1 MLIEF
6 SVGNYRSFKNV
17 VTLSMEATTL
27 KARDEA
33 VDENNVFEAGKNLRL
48 LKSAA
53 IYGAN
58 ASGKSNLV
66 RALRFMRSFVLN
78 SSRDSQAGD
87 AIDVEEFRLST
98 EAEGEPS
105 YFQVVF
111 LMDDKQYT
119 YGFEVDKTRVIAEWL
134 YHIPSTKEAILFERD
149 PDSTTWVKRGF
160 KEGKDIEEKTRGNA
174 LFLSV
179 VAQFNGTIAR
189 QILRWFEELD
199 VSFGMSE
206 GWDEGRA
213 MFEFENGTYQ
223 EEVQKL
229 VTSLDLDVDRI
240 ELKKS
245 TRTSTPS
252 MEPSEGI
259 TITSSILRVT
269 RAAMVT
275 YHKKWDA
282 GGIVT
287 SQEKF
292 LLGEH
297 ESEGTKKL
305 VALAIPLIHTLKQ
318 GGVLIVDE
326 LDARLH
332 PLMTCAIVQ
341 MFNSSVTNPNNA
353 QMIFTTH
360 DTNLLDKTIFRRDQ
374 IWFTEK
380 DRYGATQLYSLAEF
394 KLENE
399 QRVRNDASF
408 EKDYIQGRY
417 GAIPF
422 LGDLTRLLG
431 DENG

>member
-6 SVGNYRSFKNV
+6 SVGNYRSFKDV
-17 VTLSMEATTL
+17 VTLSMEATAL
-27 KARDEA
+27 KARDES
-33 VDENNVFEAGKNLRL
+33 VDENNVFEAGKNQRL
-48 LKSAA
+48 LKSTA

-78 SSRDSQAGD
+78 SARESQAGD
-87 AIDVEEFRLST
+87 LIDVEDFRLST
-98 EAEGEPS
+98 ETEDEPS

-111 LMDDKQYT
+111 LINDKQYT
-119 YGFEVDKTRVIAEWL
+119 YGFEVDKTKVIAEWL
-134 YHIPSTKEAILFERD
+134 YHVPSTKQAVLFERD
-149 PDSTTWVKRGF
+149 PDEATWVKRGF
-160 KEGKDIEEKTRGNA
+160 KEGKDIEERTRENA

-179 VAQFNGTIAR
+179 VAQFNGSIAR
-189 QILRWFEELD
+189 KILKWFRELD
-199 VSFGMSE
+199 VSFRMSE
-206 GWDEGRA
+206 GWDEVGV
-213 MFEFENGTYQ
+213 MLEFENSTYQ

-240 ELKKS
+240 ELKNS

-252 MEPSEGI
+252 MEPSEGV
-259 TITSSILRVT
+259 TITSSIIRVT

-275 YHKKWDA
+275 YHKKRDA
-282 GGIVT
+282 GGIVI
-287 SQEKF
+287 SQEEF

-297 ESEGTKKL
+297 ESEGTKEL
-305 VALAIPLIHTLKQ
+305 VALALPLVHTLKQ

-332 PLMTCAIVQ
+332 PLMTCAIVR
-341 MFNSSVTNPNNA
+341 MFNSNVTNPNNA
-353 QMIFTTH
+353 QLIFTTH
-360 DTNLLDKTIFRRDQ
+360 DTNLLDNALFRRDQ

-380 DRYGATQLYSLAEF
+380 DRYGATHLYSLAEF

-422 LGDLTRLLG
+422 LGELTRLLG